1 MRIHALVRRHLDIK
15 RHTDTTSHCFANIL
29 QKMMISTVKIMVV
42 HCSNTERTSYTVLSD
57 SPSSYVC
64 HSNTEYTAW
73 DTCNQ
78 SMNNRLAYYQC
89 KLSVYMIRIIST
101 VYACL
106 PRRNRC
112 SFKLFAWLHTTSR
125 TSSETSHQHLRELLE
140 WHHNAITNSGIGERD
155 CYHTSAKWG
164 AFGDFVAIAFYFII
178 FQCSKVSFI
187 EK

>member
-1 MRIHALVRRHLDIK
+1 MTYRYDISVFRKCITENDDVNRKDDGCSLQHYRTHFIHNFEWQAITYICR
-15 RHTDTTSHCFANIL
+15 N
-29 QKMMISTVKIMVV
+29 
-42 HCSNTERTSYTVLSD
+42 
-57 SPSSYVC
+57 
-64 HSNTEYTAW
+64 NTEYTTW

-101 VYACL
+101 VHACL
-106 PRRNRC
+106 PRCNRC